1 MKARWVFVGLLAL
14 AAAALVSGCA
24 KAAAAEA
31 TQENEVPVV
40 SPVDEGVI
48 AEAVI
53 EPARSAELLLDATGK
68 VSQVLVAEGDEV
80 AAGAPLVRLDTE
92 ELEISLQSAQ
102 QEVVAQRAALDQL
115 RKGTSPTVIARA
127 DKENAEQIAQAEIAL
142 QMKQLQLEKAQT
154 EDPAAGTSS
163 ARAKV
168 EQLKLEL
175 ERARAQDPAP
185 DVKAAQVELER
196 AGIALDEVRDEY
208 TKALDRPW
216 EDVKVRDALAK
227 QLRQAELNY
236 QLAQSGLDRAL
247 GARRANTIG
256 FATLEI
262 QLADAQEQLEQ
273 AVAAQQAYGVTLDT
287 LAAEIEAARLNLES
301 LRSWENPYQDKA
313 TEEEIAQAEA
323 RLRQAEMAVAKLEL
337 QAGDAE
343 LDAPFAG
350 TVVDVRVEPGDLV
363 NPGQVVVL
371 LAALDQLQAR
381 TVDLTE
387 LDIARV
393 SLGQPV
399 AVRVDALPD
408 RELAGTVSEI
418 GLQGKDYRGDV
429 VYDVKIELV
438 DAEAPEV
445 LRWGMTAMVEIAAN

>member
-1 MKARWVFVGLLAL
+1 
-14 AAAALVSGCA
+14 
-24 KAAAAEA
+24 
-31 TQENEVPVV
+31 
-40 SPVDEGVI
+40 
-48 AEAVI
+48 
-53 EPARSAELLLDATGK
+53 
-68 VSQVLVAEGDEV
+68 
-80 AAGAPLVRLDTE
+80 
-92 ELEISLQSAQ
+92 
-102 QEVVAQRAALDQL
+102 
-115 RKGTSPTVIARA
+115 
-127 DKENAEQIAQAEIAL
+127 
-142 QMKQLQLEKAQT
+142 
-154 EDPAAGTSS
+154 
-163 ARAKV
+163 
-168 EQLKLEL
+168 
-175 ERARAQDPAP
+175 
-185 DVKAAQVELER
+185 
-196 AGIALDEVRDEY
+196 
-208 TKALDRPW
+208 
-216 EDVKVRDALAK
+216 VKVRDALAK